1 MTLAHERSM
10 VASHNLVSCAIPF
23 LLPVTFALLFYILN
37 AITMVMPGKVT
48 SRYIPCKNL
57 GDGSAYD
64 FSQGTCSFLPYQN
77 GTILPLTALILVVTR
92 RLVNLTILPAY
103 GTVTCISTLLVETQL
118 LHVRISHVRSQF
130 ALLSVFYWKSSRG
143 WPEIFA

>member
-57 GDGSAYD
+57 GDGSQDHAD
-64 FSQGTCSFLPYQN
+64 KELQVRMKKSR
-77 GTILPLTALILVVTR
+77 LTDLL
-92 RLVNLTILPAY
+92 NLL
-103 GTVTCISTLLVETQL
+103 C
-118 LHVRISHVRSQF
+118 
-130 ALLSVFYWKSSRG
+130 VFR
-143 WPEIFA
+143 